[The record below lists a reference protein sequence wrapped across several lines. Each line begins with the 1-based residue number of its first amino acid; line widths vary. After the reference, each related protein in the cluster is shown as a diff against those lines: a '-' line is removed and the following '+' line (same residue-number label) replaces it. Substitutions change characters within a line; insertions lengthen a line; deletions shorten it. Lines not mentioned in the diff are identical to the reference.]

1 MWLSGLLKLDL
12 TPIPIIHFWPGFQVL
27 DSIEKIS
34 FEFSLEKWLEIPF
47 LNLISVGIS
56 SHFSSENSNEIFKL
70 KPRL

>member
-34 FEFSLEKWLEIPF
+34 FEFSLEKWLEW
-47 LNLISVGIS
+47 LEKWLAMTD
-56 SHFSSENSNEIFKL
+56 
-70 KPRL
+70 